1 MLRVTIV
8 LTLSLDLMTDRARRS
23 KLDTYNPDDD
33 GASFLGSRHFPRDLV
48 ALCHRADPKALLF
61 GTDPVP
67 KTSDLGKSD
76 RERLGRVLEERVG
89 GKRFLVCS
97 GADDKLVPY
106 RASRQFM
113 KFFTGAVEGWYKG
126 KGVVLENT
134 VYEGV
139 GHEFSEG
146 MVKDSVRFIV
156 DALEEGPKEKPKM

>member
-1 MLRVTIV
+1 
-8 LTLSLDLMTDRARRS
+8 MTDRARRS
-23 KLDTYNPDDD
+23 KLDTYNPDDN

-48 ALCHRADPKALLF
+48 ALCHRADPKALIF

-67 KTSDLGKSD
+67 KTADLSKSE
-76 RERLGRVLEERVG
+76 RERIGRVLEERVG

-106 RASRQFM
+106 RAAKPFM
-113 KFFTGAVEGWYKG
+113 KFFTAAAEKWYKG
-126 KGVVLENT
+126 REVVVENT

-146 MVKDSVRFIV
+146 MVRDSVRFIV
-156 DALEEGPKEKPKM
+156 DALEEGPKEKSKM

>member
-1 MLRVTIV
+1 
-8 LTLSLDLMTDRARRS
+8 MTDRARRS
-23 KLDTYNPDDD
+23 KLDTYDPDDN

-48 ALCHRADPKALLF
+48 ALCRRADPKALLF

-67 KTSDLGKSD
+67 KTSELSKGE
-76 RERLGRVLEERVG
+76 RERIGRALDERVG

-113 KFFTGAVEGWYKG
+113 KFFEGAVGRWYKG
-126 KGVVLENT
+126 REVVVENT